1 MALIF
6 LTSKDPL
13 YEKYVWLTLSA
24 LPAFLLSGCVS
35 YHVANYQSDHAS
47 AKAFQSKVKD
57 QVGVA
62 AFTMKADQNSNAVM
76 CRAAGK
82 VYLPNKQT
90 YTQYIQSA
98 FVSQLKA

>member
-1 MALIF
+1 
-6 LTSKDPL
+6 
-13 YEKYVWLTLSA
+13 
-24 LPAFLLSGCVS
+24 VS